1 MYLYLMHMHSTQLNR
16 ISFDAKIPPYVFIS
30 YLNLLLRYQH
40 FRTLSGAGIVLRM
53 AQLIHHGSTEGG
65 TNDNAKELAK
75 RPVKTFIVYAHDLV
89 QIIAK
94 VKSLQYL
101 F

>member
-1 MYLYLMHMHSTQLNR
+1 MHSTQLSC
-16 ISFDAKIPPYVFIS
+16 ISFEEKIAPYVFIS
-30 YLNLLLRYQH
+30 YLILLLSYQH
-40 FRTLSGAGIVLRM
+40 LRTLSGAGIVLRM
-53 AQLIHHGSTEGG
+53 AQLIHHGSTQGE

-101 F
+101 FEFPFLKP